1 MLRDTIASVG
11 NHFLVG
17 LQPSPVL
24 DDYDRALLSD
34 LRPAGVI
41 LFKSNFRHDL
51 PYEAWLESH
60 ARLIANIR
68 AATGRARMFIA
79 IDHEG
84 GRVCRT
90 PLPITRFAYAAR
102 WAGQAARVGRAMG
115 QELASLGINL
125 NFAPV
130 LDIHTNPKNPVIGE
144 RAFGQTADSVI
155 AAAMPFIEAMQAEK
169 IIACGKHFPGHGD
182 TNIDSHLGLPS
193 QTLGLDGLRARELKP
208 FAAAIDAGLSMILLA
223 HMLYPA
229 VDPDAPVALS
239 HRFATGI
246 LREELGFAGVAIS
259 DDIGMGAMKGLFD
272 SPDSAVR
279 LIEFWLRHGDGL
291 RAFHRH
297 RPRQG
302 FRASNSCGDRE
313 RPPGPEHSGAFPRAH
328 RKPARA
334 CAKQRSRT
342 FAGKRVPRPCRRSR
356 AVHGPNSRGRLA
368 PAKAVLV
375 IGLLLADPPPER
387 WTPLIGCFWSRKVFD
402 GCGAPSIYG

>member
-1 MLRDTIASVG
+1 MLRDTIASAG
-11 NHFLVG
+11 DHFLIG
-17 LQPSPVL
+17 LRPSPVL
-24 DDYDRALLSD
+24 DDHDRALLSD

-60 ARLIANIR
+60 ARLIGNIR

-90 PLPITRFAYAAR
+90 PLPVTRFAYAAR
-102 WAGQAARVGRAMG
+102 WTGQSAEVGRAMG

-155 AAAMPFIEAMQAEK
+155 AAALPFTEALQAEK

-182 TNIDSHLGLPS
+182 TSIDSHLGLPK
-193 QTLGLDGLRARELKP
+193 QTLGLDALRARELKP
-208 FAAAIDAGLSMILLA
+208 FAAAIEAGLSMILLA

-239 HRFATGI
+239 RRFATNI
-246 LREELGFAGVAIS
+246 LREELGFAGVAVS

-272 SPDSAVR
+272 RPDSAVR
-279 LIEFWLRHGDGL
+279 LIESGCDMVMVCAHFTGTV
-291 RAFHRH
+291 RAR
-297 RPRQG
+297 G
-302 FRASNSCGDRE
+302 F
-313 RPPGPEHSGAFPRAH
+313 
-328 RKPARA
+328 ARA
-334 CAKQRSRT
+334 IIAAMEEGRLDPGLL
-342 FAGKRVPRPCRRSR
+342 ARSR
-356 AVHGPNSRGRLA
+356 AR
-368 PAKAVLV
+368 
-375 IGLLLADPPPER
+375 IEDLLAR
-387 WTPLIGCFWSRKVFD
+387 
-402 GCGAPSIYG
+402 APSNEVAFLPESVFRANAGVAALYDAATVEVV